1 MTEEL
6 EKFQE
11 IGKNFCEGLES
22 GIRHVAKEAYANNA
36 RKRKGK
42 PMKRK
47 IHKKDPRNKIR
58 KKFVTIQNSMLKIQN
73 LIDQI
78 TKGEKRC

>member
-58 KKFVTIQNSMLKIQN
+58 KNFVKIQELVIKTQN
-73 LIDQI
+73 LINQI
-78 TKGEKRC
+78 DKRKI

>member
-11 IGKNFCEGLES
+11 IGKNLCEGFES